1 MCIIN
6 IFPNR
11 YADPVVKDWTHE
23 DMSGQMLDYTIDE
36 LGVAMKEKV
45 VEQDGQVRMCVCVCV
60 CVCVQL

>member
-1 MCIIN
+1 M
-6 IFPNR
+6 
-11 YADPVVKDWTHE
+11 VKDWTHE

-60 CVCVQL
+60 CVFSCEWCTVD